1 MDLRILYCDFL
12 GRFTGSNIVCTYV
25 SYYVF
30 PYVSLLYGER
40 ASCINTEVTTHLAWK
55 NKN

>member
-12 GRFTGSNIVCTYV
+12 GRFTGSNMVRTYV

-30 PYVSLLYGER
+30 PYVSLLYEER
-40 ASCINTEVTTHLAWK
+40 ASCINTEVTAHLA
-55 NKN
+55 